1 MVPLK
6 YLSNF
11 WRTLEMPL
19 INCEISLQLKRSKK
33 CILVAGTANNQN
45 PSFQIND
52 TKLNV
57 SVVTLSTQENIKLLK
72 QLESGFKRTIN
83 WNKYLAKTTNQA
95 RNRYLDY
102 LIDPSFQGVN
112 RHFVSS
118 FEDDDGRESQKQY
131 CFPTVEIKDYNGM
144 IDGRNFFDQPIKND
158 LKTYDNI
165 RKIVTGQGDDYTTGC
180 LLDNPYF
187 KKCYK
192 LIAIDLGKQEK
203 LDADPGA
210 IQQITFDGN
219 LDRAKGSTIFFI
231 IEEAKEMVCDFS
243 KDTVKVL

>member
-1 MVPLK
+1 
-6 YLSNF
+6 
-11 WRTLEMPL
+11 MPL

-95 RNRYLDY
+95 QNRYLDF

-112 RHFVSS
+112 RLFVLS
-118 FEDDDGRESQKQY
+118 FKDDDGRESRKQY
-131 CFPTVEIKDYNGM
+131 YLPTVE
-144 IDGRNFFDQPIKND
+144 
-158 LKTYDNI
+158 
-165 RKIVTGQGDDYTTGC
+165 
-180 LLDNPYF
+180 
-187 KKCYK
+187 
-192 LIAIDLGKQEK
+192 
-203 LDADPGA
+203 
-210 IQQITFDGN
+210 
-219 LDRAKGSTIFFI
+219 
-231 IEEAKEMVCDFS
+231 
-243 KDTVKVL
+243 